1 MAGLLDWMDGV
12 VGRMDELVIRDPK
25 SLPIEEQCSKCKV
38 CSCRRTFLSIGCI
51 YIMYSMSFLLPFLR
65 TAIGANHNYY
75 KAGLYVHVQLVPS
88 SLLIFEGLKFQDLA
102 IL

>member
-1 MAGLLDWMDGV
+1 
-12 VGRMDELVIRDPK
+12 
-25 SLPIEEQCSKCKV
+25 
-38 CSCRRTFLSIGCI
+38 
-51 YIMYSMSFLLPFLR
+51 MYSMSFLLPFLR